1 MKEEALLVYTT
12 LNYKYKSP
20 RKIPQKKRKERRK
33 KKEMIRKK
41 KNKRKMRIKIAH
53 VLTKFVTPQVLV
65 TS

>member
-33 KKEMIRKK
+33 
-41 KNKRKMRIKIAH
+41 NKADDVDKRTQTQQHKCMDG
-53 VLTKFVTPQVLV
+53 VQG
-65 TS
+65 SMMDE